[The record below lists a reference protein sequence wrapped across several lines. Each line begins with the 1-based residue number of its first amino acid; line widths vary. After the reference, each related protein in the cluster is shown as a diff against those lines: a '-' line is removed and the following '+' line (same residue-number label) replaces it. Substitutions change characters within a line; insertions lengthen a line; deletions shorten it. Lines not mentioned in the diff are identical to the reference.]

1 MPFQTLPIA
10 GFELLL
16 LQITKYIQM
25 KTNRLYKLSLLFTAL
40 ITFASCGEDRTYEYL
55 EKTAENQWIFSTM
68 SEEYLWADEIK
79 SPERSDFFATPSKF
93 FTSLLA
99 RTDKTS
105 FFSDS
110 TATTSYGMHFALM
123 RDPLGEKMSR
133 YYALVLNV
141 EPGSPADVAGIVR
154 GTWIATV
161 NDKALTSSATAL
173 LTSGD
178 AMSIGT
184 QTIEFDDDK
193 EKYVWTAGDTLQLQP
208 SVKVTT
214 KAIPFHAVYN
224 VRSSKIGYILCNT
237 LNGSTI
243 TEEFQDII
251 LDFLSQN
258 VTDII
263 LDVRYCTGG
272 TLENAANIASA
283 FVPTSLAGTPFA
295 TLTGKE
301 EETLAHPVS
310 PVNASDKKLYII
322 MGNATKGAVETL
334 IASVNASRGMY
345 DVLTIGAS
353 SAGANVL
360 TREFQSPFAF
370 SINPAVALISASNGI
385 ELSAAGIAPDY
396 PLDEL
401 EEIQHI
407 YPLGNEREYI
417 LRNVQYLIVNG
428 NMP

>member
-1 MPFQTLPIA
+1 M
-10 GFELLL
+10 
-16 LQITKYIQM
+16 
-25 KTNRLYKLSLLFTAL
+25 
-40 ITFASCGEDRTYEYL
+40 
-55 EKTAENQWIFSTM
+55 
-68 SEEYLWADEIK
+68 
-79 SPERSDFFATPSKF
+79 
-93 FTSLLA
+93 
-99 RTDKTS
+99 
-105 FFSDS
+105 
-110 TATTSYGMHFALM
+110 
-123 RDPLGEKMSR
+123 
-133 YYALVLNV
+133 
-141 EPGSPADVAGIVR
+141 
-154 GTWIATV
+154 
-161 NDKALTSSATAL
+161 
-173 LTSGD
+173 
-178 AMSIGT
+178 
-184 QTIEFDDDK
+184 
-193 EKYVWTAGDTLQLQP
+193 
-208 SVKVTT
+208 
-214 KAIPFHAVYN
+214 
-224 VRSSKIGYILCNT
+224 RSSKIGYILCNT

-251 LDFLSQN
+251 LDFLSQD

-345 DVLTIGAS
+345 EVLTIGAS
-353 SAGANVL
+353 TAGANVL

>member
-1 MPFQTLPIA
+1 MLQT
-10 GFELLL
+10 
-16 LQITKYIQM
+16 TKSILM
-25 KTNRLYKLSLLFTAL
+25 KTSRLYKLSLILTAL
-40 ITFASCGEDRTYEYL
+40 ISFVSCGEDRTYEYL

-79 SPERSDFFATPSKF
+79 TPERSGFFSTPSKF
-93 FTSLLA
+93 FASLLVKS
-99 RTDKTS
+99 DKAS

-110 TATTSYGMHFALM
+110 TATTSYGMQFALM

-141 EPGSPADVAGIVR
+141 EPGSPADAAGIVR

-161 NDKALTSSATAL
+161 NNKALTSSAAAQ
-173 LTSGD
+173 LTSGN
-178 AMSIGT
+178 AISMGT
-184 QTIEFDDDK
+184 QAIEYDDEK
-193 EKYVWTAGDTLQLQP
+193 EKYVWTAGETLQLQP
-208 SVKVTT
+208 SATIAT
-214 KAIPFHAVYN
+214 KAIPFHAVYD

-251 LDFLSQN
+251 LDFLSQD
-258 VTDII
+258 VADVI

-272 TLENAANIASA
+272 TLDNAAAIASA
-283 FVPTSLAGTPFA
+283 FVSTSLAGTPFA
-295 TLTGKE
+295 SLTGKDE
-301 EETLAHPVS
+301 EILAYPAS
-310 PVNASDKKLYII
+310 PVNISDKKLYII
-322 MGNATKGAVETL
+322 TGNATKGAVETL

-345 DVLTIGAS
+345 DVLTIGATT
-353 SAGANVL
+353 AGTNVM
-360 TREFQSPFAF
+360 TREFQSQFAF
-370 SINPAVALISASNGI
+370 NINPAVALISASNGI

>member
-1 MPFQTLPIA
+1 
-10 GFELLL
+10 
-16 LQITKYIQM
+16 M
-25 KTNRLYKLSLLFTAL
+25 KTSRLYKLSLILTAL
-40 ITFASCGEDRTYEYL
+40 ISFVSCGEDRTYEYL

-79 SPERSDFFATPSKF
+79 APERSGFFSTPSKF
-93 FTSLLA
+93 FASLLVKS
-99 RTDKTS
+99 DKAS

-110 TATTSYGMHFALM
+110 TATTSYGMQFALM

-141 EPGSPADVAGIVR
+141 EPGSPADAAGIVR

-161 NDKALTSSATAL
+161 NNKALTSSAAAQ
-173 LTSGD
+173 LTSGN
-178 AMSIGT
+178 AISIGT
-184 QTIEFDDDK
+184 QAIEYDDEK
-193 EKYVWTAGDTLQLQP
+193 EKYVWTAGETLQLQP
-208 SVKVTT
+208 SATIAT
-214 KAIPFHAVYN
+214 KAIPFHAVYD
-224 VRSSKIGYILCNT
+224 VRSSKVGYIICNT
-237 LNGSTI
+237 LDGTTL
-243 TEEFQDII
+243 TEEFQEII
-251 LDFLSQN
+251 LDFLSQD
-258 VTDII
+258 VADVI

-295 TLTGKE
+295 SLTGKDE
-301 EETLAHPVS
+301 KILAYPAS
-310 PVNASDKKLYII
+310 PVNISDKKLYII
-322 MGNATKGAVETL
+322 TGNATKGAVETL

-345 DVLTIGAS
+345 DVLTIGATT
-353 SAGANVL
+353 AGTNVM
-360 TREFQSPFAF
+360 TREFQSQFAF

>member
-1 MPFQTLPIA
+1 
-10 GFELLL
+10 
-16 LQITKYIQM
+16 M
-25 KTNRLYKLSLLFTAL
+25 KTSRLYKLSLILTAL
-40 ITFASCGEDRTYEYL
+40 ISFVSCGEDRTYEYL

-79 SPERSDFFATPSKF
+79 APERSGFFSTPSKF
-93 FTSLLA
+93 FASLLVKS
-99 RTDKTS
+99 DKTS

-110 TATTSYGMHFALM
+110 TATTSYGMQFALM

-141 EPGSPADVAGIVR
+141 EPGSPANAAGIVR

-161 NDKALTSSATAL
+161 NNKALTSSATAL

-184 QTIEFDDDK
+184 QTIEYDDEK
-193 EKYVWTAGDTLQLQP
+193 EKYVWTAGETLQLQP
-208 SVKVTT
+208 SATIAT
-214 KAIPFHAVYN
+214 KAIPFHAVYD
-224 VRSSKIGYILCNT
+224 VRSSKIGYVLCNT

-243 TEEFQDII
+243 TEEFQEII
-251 LDFLSQN
+251 LDFLSQDVAN
-258 VTDII
+258 VI

-272 TLENAANIASA
+272 TLDNAAAIASA
-283 FVPTSLAGTPFA
+283 FVSTSLAGTPFA
-295 TLTGKE
+295 TLTGKDE
-301 EETLAHPVS
+301 KILAYPAS
-310 PVNASDKKLYII
+310 PVNISDKKLYII
-322 MGNATKGAVETL
+322 TGNATKGAVETL

-345 DVLTIGAS
+345 DVLTIGATT
-353 SAGANVL
+353 AGTNVM
-360 TREFQSPFAF
+360 TREFQSQFAF

>member
-1 MPFQTLPIA
+1 
-10 GFELLL
+10 
-16 LQITKYIQM
+16 M
-25 KTNRLYKLSLLFTAL
+25 KTNRIYKLSLLFTAL

-79 SPERSDFFATPSKF
+79 SPERSGFFSTPSKF
-93 FTSLLA
+93 FASLLVKS
-99 RTDKTS
+99 DKAS

-110 TATTSYGMHFALM
+110 TATTSYGMQFALM

-141 EPGSPADVAGIVR
+141 EPGSPADAAGIVR

-178 AMSIGT
+178 VMSIGT
-184 QTIEFDDDK
+184 QAIEFDDENK
-193 EKYVWTAGDTLQLQP
+193 KYVWRTGETLHLQ
-208 SVKVTT
+208 SSATIAT
-214 KAIPFHAVYN
+214 KAIPFHAVYD
-224 VRSSKIGYILCNT
+224 VRSSKVGYIICNT
-237 LNGSTI
+237 LDGTTL
-243 TEEFQDII
+243 TEEFQEII
-251 LDFLSQN
+251 LDFLSQDVAN
-258 VTDII
+258 VI

-272 TLENAANIASA
+272 TLDNAAAIASA
-283 FVPTSLAGTPFA
+283 FVSTSLAGTPFA
-295 TLTGKE
+295 SLTGKDE
-301 EETLAHPVS
+301 KILAYPAS
-310 PVNASDKKLYII
+310 PVNISDKKLYII
-322 MGNATKGAVETL
+322 TGNATKGAVETL

-345 DVLTIGAS
+345 EVLTIGAS
-353 SAGANVL
+353 TAGANVL
-360 TREFQSPFAF
+360 TCEFQSPFAF

>member
-1 MPFQTLPIA
+1 M
-10 GFELLL
+10 LLT
-16 LQITKYIQM
+16 TKSILM
-25 KTNRLYKLSLLFTAL
+25 KTSRLYKLSLILTAL
-40 ITFASCGEDRTYEYL
+40 ISFVSCGEDRTYEYL

-79 SPERSDFFATPSKF
+79 APERSGFFSTPSKF
-93 FTSLLA
+93 FASLLVKS
-99 RTDKTS
+99 DKAS

-110 TATTSYGMHFALM
+110 TATTSYGMQFALM

-141 EPGSPADVAGIVR
+141 EPGSPADAAGIVR

-161 NDKALTSSATAL
+161 NNKALTSSAAAQ
-173 LTSGD
+173 LTSGN
-178 AMSIGT
+178 AISMGT
-184 QTIEFDDDK
+184 QAIEYDDEK
-193 EKYVWTAGDTLQLQP
+193 EKYVWTAGETLQLQP
-208 SVKVTT
+208 SATIAT
-214 KAIPFHAVYN
+214 KAIPFHAVYD
-224 VRSSKIGYILCNT
+224 VRSSKVGYIICNT
-237 LNGSTI
+237 LDGTTL

-251 LDFLSQN
+251 LDFLSQD
-258 VTDII
+258 VADVI

-272 TLENAANIASA
+272 TLDNAAAIASA

-295 TLTGKE
+295 TLTGKDE
-301 EETLAHPVS
+301 KILAYPAS
-310 PVNASDKKLYII
+310 PVNISDKKLYII
-322 MGNATKGAVETL
+322 TGNATKGAVETL

-345 DVLTIGAS
+345 DVLTIGATT
-353 SAGANVL
+353 AGTNVM
-360 TREFQSPFAF
+360 TREFQSQFAF

>member
-1 MPFQTLPIA
+1 
-10 GFELLL
+10 
-16 LQITKYIQM
+16 M
-25 KTNRLYKLSLLFTAL
+25 KTSRLYKLSLILTAL
-40 ITFASCGEDRTYEYL
+40 ISFVSCGEDRTYEYL

-79 SPERSDFFATPSKF
+79 TPERSGFFSTPSKF
-93 FTSLLA
+93 FASLLVKS
-99 RTDKTS
+99 DKTS

-110 TATTSYGMHFALM
+110 TATTSYGMQFALM

-141 EPGSPADVAGIVR
+141 EPGSPADAAGIVR

-161 NDKALTSSATAL
+161 NNKALTSSAAAQ
-173 LTSGD
+173 LTSGN
-178 AMSIGT
+178 AISMGT
-184 QTIEFDDDK
+184 QAIEYDDEK
-193 EKYVWTAGDTLQLQP
+193 EKYVWTAGETLQLQP
-208 SVKVTT
+208 SATIAT
-214 KAIPFHAVYN
+214 KAIPFHAVYD
-224 VRSSKIGYILCNT
+224 VRSSKVGYIICNT
-237 LNGSTI
+237 LDGTTL
-243 TEEFQDII
+243 TEEFQEII
-251 LDFLSQN
+251 LDFLSQD
-258 VTDII
+258 VADVI

-272 TLENAANIASA
+272 TLDNAAAIASA

-301 EETLAHPVS
+301 EETLAYPAS
-310 PVNASDKKLYII
+310 PVNISDKKLYII

-345 DVLTIGAS
+345 DVLTIGATT
-353 SAGANVL
+353 AGTNVM
-360 TREFQSPFAF
+360 TREFQSQFAF

>member
-1 MPFQTLPIA
+1 
-10 GFELLL
+10 
-16 LQITKYIQM
+16 M
-25 KTNRLYKLSLLFTAL
+25 KTSRLYKLSLILTAL
-40 ITFASCGEDRTYEYL
+40 ISFVSCGEDRTYEYL

-79 SPERSDFFATPSKF
+79 APERSGFFSTPSKF
-93 FTSLLA
+93 FASLLVKS
-99 RTDKTS
+99 DKAS

-110 TATTSYGMHFALM
+110 TATTSYGMQFALM

-141 EPGSPADVAGIVR
+141 EPGSPADAAGIVR

-161 NDKALTSSATAL
+161 NNKALTSSAAAQ
-173 LTSGD
+173 LTSGN
-178 AMSIGT
+178 AISMGT
-184 QTIEFDDDK
+184 QAIEYDDEK
-193 EKYVWTAGDTLQLQP
+193 EKYVWTAGETLQLQP
-208 SVKVTT
+208 SATIAT
-214 KAIPFHAVYN
+214 KAIPFHAVYD
-224 VRSSKIGYILCNT
+224 VRSSKVGYIICNT
-237 LNGSTI
+237 LDGTTL

-251 LDFLSQN
+251 LDFLSQD
-258 VTDII
+258 VADVI

-272 TLENAANIASA
+272 TLDNAAAIASA

-295 TLTGKE
+295 TLTGKDE
-301 EETLAHPVS
+301 KILAYPAS
-310 PVNASDKKLYII
+310 PVNISDKKLYII
-322 MGNATKGAVETL
+322 TGNATKGAVETL

-345 DVLTIGAS
+345 DVLTIGATT
-353 SAGANVL
+353 AGTNVM
-360 TREFQSPFAF
+360 TREFQSQFAF